1 MVFRLEEYKKG
12 EINIPLIYFLVIG
25 FAAIGGFVIVKLGML
40 PPMKCHFKEFAG
52 YPCPTCGTTRLML
65 ALYNFHFIEAFKY
78 NPFMFIFGVILGL
91 WSMTGFLPLL
101 IKKKLVIS
109 ISQKEK
115 KVLIIVLAILF
126 FANWV
131 YLILAGI

>member
-40 PPMKCHFKEFAG
+40 PPMKCHFKEFTG